1 MTTPADPEADK
12 PGKIRT
18 WWHPLLAGVLRWQ
31 LGSHYELFEEVPVGK
46 KPLQID
52 FLLLHKFQ
60 GELSEHA
67 RELFPEVAEYLN
79 EYTLVELKSPSDTLR
94 PGDFRTLIAYA
105 LLYCAQQQ
113 PHLDP
118 ARMTLMVIAPRLS
131 RPYEEE
137 MRLLGVEARQEH
149 PGVWRLQGGMLG
161 AHPGWLL
168 ESTVLFGPDH
178 PVLSLLSPRFL
189 QQPQQTYEMLR
200 RAGYTDLVVY
210 MAQQIQQFRR
220 LGKEFA
226 MQHLGSEDEMA
237 QVWRDLLAGM
247 TAEERLEGLSIEE
260 RLKGLPP
267 EERLKGLPPEERLK
281 GLPPEERL
289 KGLTPEQLERLKVLL
304 QQQTK
309 VDDTGNPR

>member
-1 MTTPADPEADK
+1 MITPSEPQGDK

-18 WWHPLLAGVLRWQ
+18 WWHPLTGSCLRWQ
-31 LGSHYELFEEVPVGK
+31 LGSHYELLEEVPVGK

-52 FLLLHKFQ
+52 FLLLHKVQ
-60 GELSEHA
+60 GDLSDHA
-67 RELFPEVAEYLN
+67 RKVIAGLAEYLN

-94 PGDFRTLIAYA
+94 AGDFRTLIAYA

-118 ARMTLMVIAPRLS
+118 VRMTLIVIAPGLS

-137 MRLLGVEARQEH
+137 MRLLGVDARQEH

-168 ESTVLFGPDH
+168 ESMVLYGEGH
-178 PVLSLLSPRFL
+178 PMLSLLSPRFL

-200 RAGYTDLVVY
+200 RAGYTDLVVF
-210 MAQQIQQFRR
+210 MVQQIQQFRR
-220 LGKEFA
+220 LGREFA
-226 MQHLGSEDEMA
+226 MQHLGSEDEMVN
-237 QVWRDLLAGM
+237 VWRDVLAVM
-247 TAEERLEGLSIEE
+247 TAEERLEGLSA
-260 RLKGLPP
+260 

-289 KGLTPEQLERLKVLL
+289 KGLTPEELVRLKVLL

-309 VDDTGNPR
+309 VDDTGKPR